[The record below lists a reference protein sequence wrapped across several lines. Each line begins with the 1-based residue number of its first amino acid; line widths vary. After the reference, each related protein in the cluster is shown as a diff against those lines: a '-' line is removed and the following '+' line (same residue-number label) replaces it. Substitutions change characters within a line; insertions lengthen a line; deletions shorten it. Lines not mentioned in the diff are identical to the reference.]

1 MSIEINIGGE
11 IHHLRNNFNNYQRA
25 VFKDNGA
32 WKADEMTLTILNRDD
47 EVIYIN
53 GITTYRVIDSI
64 IEGSSVRNLKAMQ
77 KAIEQA
83 LSEAGG

>member
-1 MSIEINIGGE
+1 VEGR
-11 IHHLRNNFNNYQRA
+11 RN
-25 VFKDNGA
+25 D
-32 WKADEMTLTILNRDD
+32 LTILNRDD

-83 LSEAGG
+83 LSEANE

>member
-1 MSIEINIGGE
+1 MSIEVYVGGQ
-11 IHHLRNNFNNYQRA
+11 IHKFKNNFNNYQRA

-53 GITTYRVIDSI
+53 GITTYRVIDGI

-83 LSEAGG
+83 LSEVDK

>member
-1 MSIEINIGGE
+1 MSIEVYVGGQT
-11 IHHLRNNFNNYQRA
+11 HKFKNNFNNYQRA

-83 LSEAGG
+83 LSEIDK

>member
-64 IEGSSVRNLKAMQ
+64 IEGSSVRNLKAMKQ
-77 KAIEQA
+77 AIDQA
-83 LSEAGG
+83 LSEAGL

>member
-83 LSEAGG
+83 LSEAGL

>member
-83 LSEAGG
+83 LSEVDT

>member
-77 KAIEQA
+77 KAIVQA
-83 LSEAGG
+83 LSEVDK

>member
-77 KAIEQA
+77 TAIEQA
-83 LSEAGG
+83 LSEVDK

>member
-83 LSEAGG
+83 LSEIDK

>member
-83 LSEAGG
+83 LSEVDK

>member
-77 KAIEQA
+77 SAIEQA
-83 LSEAGG
+83 LSEVDK

>member
-1 MSIEINIGGE
+1 MSIEVYVGGQT
-11 IHHLRNNFNNYQRA
+11 HKFRNNFNNYQRA

-32 WKADEMTLTILNRDD
+32 WKANEMTLTILNRED

-53 GITTYRVIDSI
+53 GITTHAVIESI
-64 IEGSSVRNLKAMQ
+64 IEGSSTRNLKAMKQ
-77 KAIEQA
+77 AIDQA